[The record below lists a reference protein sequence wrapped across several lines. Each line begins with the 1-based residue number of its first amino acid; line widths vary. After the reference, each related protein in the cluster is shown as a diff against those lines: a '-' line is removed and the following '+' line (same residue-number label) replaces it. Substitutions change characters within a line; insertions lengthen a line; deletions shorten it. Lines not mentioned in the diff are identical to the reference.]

1 MTNSIILGSE
11 EFRQIYDSDYYV
23 SRDGLVV
30 NNKTHYIIKPSITP
44 LGYVVFHISI
54 KGKRIQKYA
63 QRLVWETYI
72 GKVPNGYDIDHIDNN
87 KLNNKLDNLRCI
99 THKENCYKRDHID
112 NDGAPMSGRFD
123 DKHPRSKKVLIR
135 DYETGKLIGEY
146 KSTMDVER
154 NLRIPH
160 SQIIKLCNKKYAT
173 SKYYS
178 KLLMKYITAEYAITK
193 SLSELNSDEIDA
205 FIRQL
210 EDL

>member
-30 NNKTHYIIKPSITP
+30 NNKTHYIIKPAITP

-54 KGKRIQKYA
+54 KGKRIHKYA

-72 GKVPNGYDIDHIDNN
+72 GEVPKGYDIDHIDNN

-112 NDGAPMSGRFD
+112 NDGAPMSGKFD
-123 DKHPRSKKVLIR
+123 EKHPRSKKVLIR

-154 NLRIPH
+154 NLKIPH
-160 SQIIKLCNKKYAT
+160 SQIIKLCNKKYAL